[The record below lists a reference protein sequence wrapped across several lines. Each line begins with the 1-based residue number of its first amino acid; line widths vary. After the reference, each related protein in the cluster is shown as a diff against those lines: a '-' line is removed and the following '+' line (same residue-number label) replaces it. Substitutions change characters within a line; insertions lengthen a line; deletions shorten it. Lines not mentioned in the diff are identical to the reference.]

1 MMKKALTLMAAS
13 FAAMNLMA
21 QSFTD
26 AEATFTWTVGNE
38 KEAAYDAELL
48 GAAVN
53 KTTSLFGSD
62 LTIGTRSDYAAN
74 SGVEMVTMQPGTS
87 NAGCVAT
94 DMAEYTIK
102 LKKGMTISVSSITY
116 DNLKDGTDAAYYSW
130 SYTVDGVESEP
141 QAVLADNIL
150 RNNGANSSTATLGH
164 AFDIQAEPCQ
174 VFTFRIYISNTAN
187 NKKQAFSNIC
197 VHGVINGEPVA
208 REFQDFEL
216 DLRNRAENASAD
228 EVPAGVIIEGSTRND
243 MHGYD
248 NFKATIPVD
257 GPVQIT
263 LGGCQ
268 YSNTSAYVYNAAGD
282 QLGEIDVKSCGCY
295 HNGGSVNW
303 VYNNEEADVLTIV
316 GGQYTPY
323 IAAKACELIPMCTVK
338 YFDVDGKTLI
348 GEVEVEGNSA
358 LAYAFG
364 VNDVTVD
371 EGKAFRGWFNST
383 QATALKVAEGTA
395 IQQDLDLYAKAS
407 LIEVPTNTSRYV
419 YELNKPYFYVEDHE
433 AIDMNGYYH
442 DAQHGWAFNNGEY
455 IKLQVAGSA
464 YVSLGNCRYSADSY
478 ASVTTADGVQIDE
491 FQVKA
496 DDSADGAEY
505 TFFYEGPAT
514 TLTITMGG
522 TTYVHKVVVANVLSE
537 LVFDEETGYYQIE
550 PNDVGSFLLAI
561 AAANSTGNV
570 KIFLP
575 NGVYDMGETALT
587 TISGNNISIIGESM
601 EGTIIRNA
609 PLVENEGIGTTAT
622 LLNTSDGLYLQD
634 LTIQNALDYYK
645 SGAAGRA
652 VCLQDKGKNTIAKN
666 VKMLSYQDTYYSNAA
681 SKFYWEDCEIHGTV
695 DYLCG
700 DGDVVYNRVKL
711 VNESRAKDV
720 ESGDCT
726 ICAPYTSASCQWGY
740 VFLDCQV
747 ETRSKSFNF
756 GRSWGGESKA
766 QYLRTTDLDGK
777 LVANRFTAAG
787 MNVAAYRFKEYQ
799 TMDAEGNITTPESHI
814 MNFTHSTGNY
824 EYETVMTDEEAAQY
838 TLENIYGEWAPDQTA
853 AQLEI
858 TQAIYNEQLS
868 TFADTYLVETFDGET
883 YGSVI
888 LTKENIEER
897 LPWVLYFLGDEE
909 ITLRAANGRGGFG
922 PAFVVDPNG
931 TAIEHV
937 EAAPAA
943 QVEYNLFGQRSC
955 NAKGICI
962 VGGQKV
968 MK

>member
-1 MMKKALTLMAAS
+1 MMKKALSLMAVSALS
-13 FAAMNLMA
+13 MNLMA

-26 AEATFTWTVGNE
+26 AAATFTWTVGNE
-38 KEAAYDAELL
+38 KEATFDAEQF
-48 GAAVN
+48 GAIVN
-53 KTTSLFGSD
+53 KTTTVFGSD

-74 SGVEMVTMQPGTS
+74 SGVEMVTMMPGTS
-87 NAGCVAT
+87 NAGCVPT
-94 DMAEYTIK
+94 DMAEYVVK
-102 LKKGMTISVSSITY
+102 LKKGLTLTVNSITY

-141 QAVLADNIL
+141 EPVLAENIL
-150 RNNGANSSTATLGH
+150 RNNGANASTASLGH
-164 AFDIQAEPCQ
+164 TFEINAEACQ
-174 VFTFRIYISNTAN
+174 TFTFRIYISNTAN

-197 VHGVINGEPVA
+197 INGVINGEPQPRA
-208 REFQDFEL
+208 FKDFEL
-216 DLRNRAENASAD
+216 DLRNRAENVSAD
-228 EVPAGVIIEGSTRND
+228 EVPEGVVIEGSTRND

-268 YSNTSAYVYNAAGD
+268 YSNTSAYVYNAAGE

-303 VYNNEEADVLTIV
+303 VYNSEEADVLTIV

-323 IAAKACELIPMCTVK
+323 IAAKGCDLIPMCTVK

-348 GEVEVEGNSA
+348 GEEEVEGNSA
-358 LAYAFG
+358 LTYAYGAA
-364 VNDVTVD
+364 DVTVA
-371 EGKAFRGWFNST
+371 EGQAFRGWFNST

-395 IQQDLDLYAKAS
+395 IQQDIDLYAKAS
-407 LIEVPTNTSRYV
+407 VIEVPTNTSRYV

-433 AIDMNGYYH
+433 AIDMDGYYH
-442 DAQHGWAFNNGEY
+442 DAQHGWAFNGGQH
-455 IKLQVAGSA
+455 ISLIVAGNA
-464 YVSLGNCRYSADSY
+464 YVSLGNCRYSAESL
-478 ASVTTADGVQIDE
+478 ATVTTAEGVVIDE

-505 TFFYEGPAT
+505 TFFYEGDAT
-514 TLTITMGG
+514 TLTITFSG
-522 TTYVHKVVVANVLSE
+522 TTYVHKIVVANVLQE
-537 LVFDEETGYYQIE
+537 LAFNEATGYYHIASG
-550 PNDVGSFLLAI
+550 DVGSLLLAI

-570 KIFLP
+570 CIYLED
-575 NGVYDMGETALT
+575 GVYDMGETVLT
-587 TISGNNISIIGESM
+587 TISGNNISIVGESM

-622 LLNTSDGLYLQD
+622 LYNTSDGLYLQD

-645 SGAAGRA
+645 SGSAGRA

-681 SKFYWEDCEIHGTV
+681 SRFYWEDCEIHGTV

-726 ICAPYTSASCQWGY
+726 VCAPYTSASCQWGY
-740 VFLDCQV
+740 VFLDCQI
-747 ETRSKSFNF
+747 ETFSKSFNF

-766 QYLRTTDLDGK
+766 QYLRTIDLSGK
-777 LVANRFTAAG
+777 LVESRFTAAG
-787 MNVAAYRFKEYQ
+787 MNVAAYRFKEYM
-799 TMDAEGNITTPESHI
+799 TMDAEGNVTTPESHV

-824 EYETVMTDEEAAQY
+824 EYETVMTEEEAAQY
-838 TLENIYGEWAPDQTA
+838 TLENIYGEWAPDLTA
-853 AQLEI
+853 AQVVATAED
-858 TQAIYNEQLS
+858 
-868 TFADTYLVETFDGET
+868 FAAPEGTYLVDGEI
-883 YGSVI
+883 YVNEFPADAQ
-888 LTKENIEER
+888 LVRK
-897 LPWVLYFLGDEE
+897 
-909 ITLRAANGRGGFG
+909 ANSRGGFG
-922 PAFVVDPNG
+922 PAVQYDAPVS
-931 TAIEHV
+931 IE
-937 EAAPAA
+937 
-943 QVEYNLFGQRSC
+943 QVEVPATTTTVVYNLYGQRV
-955 NAKGICI
+955 NTAKGISI
-962 VGGQKV
+962 INGKKV
-968 MK
+968 IK

>member
-1 MMKKALTLMAAS
+1 MMKKALSLVAVSAL
-13 FAAMNLMA
+13 AMNLMA
-21 QSFTD
+21 QTFTD
-26 AEATFTWTVGNE
+26 AAATFKWTVGNE
-38 KEAAYDAELL
+38 KEAAFDAEQF
-48 GAAVN
+48 GAIVN
-53 KTTSLFGSD
+53 KTTCVFGTD

-87 NAGCVAT
+87 NPGCVPT
-94 DMAEYTIK
+94 DMAEYVVK
-102 LKKGMTISVSSITY
+102 LKKGLTLSVSSITY

-141 QAVLADNIL
+141 QPVLAENIL
-150 RNNGANSSTATLGH
+150 RNNGANASTASLDHT
-164 AFDIQAEPCQ
+164 FEINAEACQ
-174 VFTFRIYISNTAN
+174 TFTFRIYISNTAN

-197 VHGVINGEPVA
+197 INGVINGEPQA
-208 REFQDFEL
+208 RDFQDFEL
-216 DLRNRAENASAD
+216 DLRNRAENVSAD
-228 EVPAGVIIEGSTRND
+228 EVPAGVVIEGSTRND

-268 YSNTSAYVYNAAGD
+268 YSNTSAYVYNAAGE

-338 YFDVDGKTLI
+338 YFDVDGKTMI
-348 GEVEVEGNSA
+348 GQEEVEGNSA
-358 LAYAFG
+358 LAYAYG
-364 VNDVTVD
+364 AADVTVA
-371 EGKAFRGWFNST
+371 EGKAFRGWFNSI
-383 QATALKVAEGTA
+383 QGTALKVAEGTA

-407 LIEVPTNTSRYV
+407 DVEVPTNTSRYV

-442 DAQHGWAFNNGEY
+442 DAQHGWAFNGGQY
-455 IKLQVAGSA
+455 ISLDVAGKA
-464 YVSLGNCRYSADSY
+464 YVSLGNCRYSAESL
-478 ASVTTADGVQIDE
+478 ATVTTAEGVVVDE

-505 TFFYEGPAT
+505 TFFYDGDAT
-514 TLTITMGG
+514 TLTITFSG
-522 TTYVHKVVVANVLSE
+522 TTYVHKVVVANVLQE
-537 LVFDEETGYYQIE
+537 LAFDESTGYYQIASG
-550 PNDVGSFLLAI
+550 DVGSFLLAI
-561 AAANSTGNV
+561 AAANTTGNV

-575 NGVYDMGETALT
+575 NGVYDMGETVLT

-622 LLNTSDGLYLQD
+622 LYNTSDGLYLQD

-645 SGAAGRA
+645 SGSAGRA

-666 VKMLSYQDTYYSNAA
+666 VRMLSYQDTYYSNAA
-681 SKFYWEDCEIHGTV
+681 SRFYWEDCEIHGTV

-726 ICAPYTSASCQWGY
+726 VCAPYTSASCQWGY
-740 VFLDCQV
+740 VFLDCQI
-747 ETRSKSFNF
+747 ETLSKSFNF

-766 QYLRTTDLDGK
+766 QYLRTIDLSGK
-777 LVANRFTAAG
+777 LVDNRFTAAG
-787 MNVAAYRFKEYQ
+787 MNVAAYRFKEYM
-799 TMDAEGNITTPESHI
+799 TMDAEGNVTTPESHI

-853 AQLEI
+853 AQVEPDTEDFASPEADAIFLVDGVIYLGEI
-858 TQAIYNEQLS
+858 PADAQL
-868 TFADTYLVETFDGET
+868 VR
-883 YGSVI
+883 
-888 LTKENIEER
+888 K
-897 LPWVLYFLGDEE
+897 
-909 ITLRAANGRGGFG
+909 ANGRGGFG
-922 PAFVVDPNG
+922 PAVEYVAPVS
-931 TAIEHV
+931 IEKV
-937 EAAPAA
+937 EAPATTTS
-943 QVEYNLFGQRSC
+943 VVYNMYGQRV
-955 NAKGICI
+955 NDAKGISI
-962 VGGQKV
+962 VNGQKV
-968 MK
+968 IR